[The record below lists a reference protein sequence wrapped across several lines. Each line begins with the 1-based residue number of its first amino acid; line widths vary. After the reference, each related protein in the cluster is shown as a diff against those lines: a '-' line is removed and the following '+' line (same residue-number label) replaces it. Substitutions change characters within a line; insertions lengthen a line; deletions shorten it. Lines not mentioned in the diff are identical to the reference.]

1 MLTPQRR
8 KVLVSLKKKKKDL
21 AYASNSTSTPKFKLL
36 LPVRYFSQQTL
47 FYLATVY

>member
-8 KVLVSLKKKKKDL
+8 KVLVSLKKKKKDM
-21 AYASNSTSTPKFKLL
+21 ASNSTSTPKFKLL